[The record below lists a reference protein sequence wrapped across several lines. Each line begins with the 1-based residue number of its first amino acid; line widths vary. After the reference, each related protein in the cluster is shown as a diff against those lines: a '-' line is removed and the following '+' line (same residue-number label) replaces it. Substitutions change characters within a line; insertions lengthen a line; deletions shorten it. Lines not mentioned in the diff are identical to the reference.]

1 MQYNPLG
8 KTDLRVSR
16 LCLGCMTF
24 GEPDRG
30 NHAWTLPE
38 ESSRPI
44 IKRALEGG
52 INFFDT
58 ANSYSDGSSEEIVGR
73 ALRDFARRE
82 DVVVATKVFHR
93 VGDLPEGLSRAQILR
108 SIDDSL
114 RRLGMDY
121 VDILQIHRWD
131 YNTPIEE
138 TLEALNDVVKAG
150 KARYIG
156 ASSMHS
162 SQFAQALELQK
173 QHGWAQF
180 VSMQDH
186 YNLIYREEEREMLPL
201 CYQEGVAVIPWSP
214 LARGR
219 LTRPWG
225 ETTAR
230 LVSDEVG
237 KNLYKE
243 SDENDAQIAER
254 LTGVSEELGA
264 TRAQVALAWLLSKP
278 GIKRALEGGINFFDT
293 ANSYSDGSSEE
304 IVGRALRD
312 FARREDVVVATKV
325 FHRVGDLPEGLSRA
339 QILRSI
345 DDSLRRLGMDY
356 VDILQI
362 HRWDYNTPIEETL
375 EALND
380 VVKAGKARY
389 IGASSMHS
397 SQFAQALELQK
408 QHGWAQF
415 VSMQDHY
422 NLIYR
427 EEEREM
433 LPLCYQEGVAV
444 IPWSPLARGRLTRPW
459 GETTA
464 RLVSDEVGKNLYKES
479 DENDAQI
486 AERLTGVSEE
496 LGATR
501 AQVAL
506 AWLLSKPGIAA
517 PIIGTSREEQL
528 DELLNAVDITL
539 KPEQIAELETPYK
552 PHPVVGFK

>member
-156 ASSMHS
+156 ASSMHA
-162 SQFAQALELQK
+162 SQFAQALKLQK

-180 VSMQDH
+180 ISMQDH

-219 LTRPWG
+219 LTRPWE

-237 KNLYKE
+237 
-243 SDENDAQIAER
+243 R
-254 LTGVSEELGA
+254 
-264 TRAQVALAWLLSKP
+264 
-278 GIKRALEGGINFFDT
+278 
-293 ANSYSDGSSEE
+293 
-304 IVGRALRD
+304 
-312 FARREDVVVATKV
+312 
-325 FHRVGDLPEGLSRA
+325 
-339 QILRSI
+339 
-345 DDSLRRLGMDY
+345 
-356 VDILQI
+356 
-362 HRWDYNTPIEETL
+362 
-375 EALND
+375 
-380 VVKAGKARY
+380 
-389 IGASSMHS
+389 
-397 SQFAQALELQK
+397 
-408 QHGWAQF
+408 
-415 VSMQDHY
+415 
-422 NLIYR
+422 
-427 EEEREM
+427 
-433 LPLCYQEGVAV
+433 
-444 IPWSPLARGRLTRPW
+444 
-459 GETTA
+459 
-464 RLVSDEVGKNLYKES
+464 NLYKES

-552 PHPVVGFK
+552 PHAVVGFK